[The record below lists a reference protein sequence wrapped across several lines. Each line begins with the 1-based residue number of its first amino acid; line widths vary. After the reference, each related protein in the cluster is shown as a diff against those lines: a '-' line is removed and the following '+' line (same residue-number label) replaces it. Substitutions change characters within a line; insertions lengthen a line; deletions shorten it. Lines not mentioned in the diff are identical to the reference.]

1 MGTKG
6 QETRD
11 RIIRAA
17 RHLFHDRGYTN
28 TSIEDICSESGV
40 RRGNLYFYFSSKE
53 VLAYA
58 AIDDALR
65 REFPFIE
72 RATAG
77 ETNPLGKIDLMLD
90 GMVGYVIDRGCTGG

>member
-28 TSIEDICSESGV
+28 TSIEDICNESGV

-53 VLAYA
+53 DLAHA
-58 AIDDALR
+58 TIDDALR
-65 REFPFIE
+65 RAFPFIE
-72 RATAG
+72 RAISR

-90 GMVGYVIDRGCTGG
+90 GMVGHVIDRGCTGG